1 MTLGV
6 EALLRPWDDDAVMT
20 EVAFAKSG
28 DVQIAYRVVGHG
40 PVDLI
45 YVQGAFTHLDTYWEL
60 PAYRHY
66 CERLGE
72 FSRLI
77 LFDKRGM
84 GMSDRV
90 PGATP
95 LDTRMDDIGAVMDAI
110 GSNGAVVMGESEGG
124 PLALLFAAA
133 HPERTRTLILQGAE
147 VRELRDDDWP
157 WGEASQEEFEAYA
170 ATYPERWGK
179 GKAILVM
186 APSVVDDPSVGSIVD
201 WMAKVQRNSAT
212 PAAWEAFARMAFD
225 IDVRDIVSSVRVPTL
240 IIHAVGDQICDV
252 GNGRWLAENLAGAR
266 YVELPGS
273 DHVPWFN
280 PDVTLAEI
288 REFMTG
294 SREPEE
300 PDRVLATVLFTDIV
314 GSTEL
319 AQQLGDRRWRDLL
332 ASHHA
337 AIRAELRRYRGR
349 EVDTAGDGFF
359 AVFDGPA
366 RAIRAAIA
374 CVIAV
379 RSLGLEI
386 RAGIHTGEVERLPD
400 GGIGGITV
408 HVGARVAAVAEKG
421 EVLVSSSVRD
431 LVSGSGFSFVD
442 RGSHLL
448 KGLAEERQLYAIE
461 T

>member
-1 MTLGV
+1 
-6 EALLRPWDDDAVMT
+6 MT
-20 EVAFAKSG
+20 EVAFARSG
-28 DVQIAYRVVGHG
+28 DVQIAYRVVGGG
-40 PVDLI
+40 PIDLV
-45 YVQGAFTHLDTYWEL
+45 YVQGAFTHLDAYWEL
-60 PAYRHY
+60 PAYRRY

-95 LDTRMDDIGAVMDAI
+95 LDTRMDDIRAVMDAV
-110 GSNGAVVMGESEGG
+110 GSDGAVVMGESEGG

-133 HPERTRTLILQGAE
+133 HPEQTRALILQGAE
-147 VRELRDDDWP
+147 VRERRDDDWP
-157 WGEASQEEFEAYA
+157 WGETTEDEFEADA
-170 ATYPERWGK
+170 ATIPERWGN
-179 GKAILVM
+179 GNAILAI
-186 APSVVDDPSVGSIVD
+186 APSVADDPSVGSIVA

-212 PAAWEAFARMAFD
+212 PTGWEAFSRMAFD
-225 IDVRDIVSSVRVPTL
+225 IDVRDVVPSVRVPTL
-240 IIHAVGDQICDV
+240 IIHAVGDQVCDV
-252 GNGRWLAENLAGAR
+252 ENGRWLARNLVGAR
-266 YVELPGS
+266 YVELQGS

-288 REFMTG
+288 REFLTG

-300 PDRVLATVLFTDIV
+300 PDRILATVLFTDIV

-319 AQQLGDRRWRDLL
+319 ATQLGDRRWRDLL

-349 EVDTAGDGFF
+349 EVDTAGDGFL

-374 CVIAV
+374 CVAAV

-386 RAGIHTGEVERLPD
+386 RAGIHTGEVEQLPD

-448 KGLAEERQLYAIE
+448 KGLAEERRLYAIE
-461 T
+461 A